1 MTPVGMVELLVI
13 ARQVVMPVEIVE
25 PLVIAGPLV
34 MTLVMVESTSSP
46 V

>member
-1 MTPVGMVELLVI
+1 MVELLVI

-25 PLVIAGPLV
+25 PLVIARPLV
-34 MTLVMVESTSSP
+34 MTLVMVESTSRP